1 MGVCACVYV
10 HVVSR
15 HLQYNIGLS
24 PSPCCR
30 LVATEEENK
39 RMKTELAELTARNTF
54 QLKRFDEEKE
64 ALQKRME
71 GEKVEELQ
79 KLQEEKQKEMEALHE
94 R

>member
-1 MGVCACVYV
+1 
-10 HVVSR
+10 
-15 HLQYNIGLS
+15 
-24 PSPCCR
+24 
-30 LVATEEENK
+30 
-39 RMKTELAELTARNTF
+39 MKTELAELTARNTF